1 MTQTGGLALLFA
13 WLLFAVLLAALVFLL
28 SRSPADALDEPRRLL
43 AEHDRPKSDRPGS
56 AGPGE
61 DQQS

>member
-13 WLLFAVLLAALVFLL
+13 WLLFAVLLVALAVIVL
-28 SRSPADALDEPRRLL
+28 RRRGDALDEPRRLL